1 MIKVK
6 VTSEHGSLKSI
17 SILGHAM
24 YDDYGKDIVCA
35 AVSSTVITTVN
46 GIMNLDSSLIDF
58 KNNEGGLV
66 IQVLKKNKT
75 SDILLKNMLSLLEEL
90 ETQYTENIKI
100 IK

>member
-1 MIKVK
+1 MIKIK
-6 VTSEHGSLKSI
+6 VTSKQGALKQISI
-17 SILGHAM
+17 SGHAL

-35 AVSSTVITTVN
+35 AVSSSVITTVN

-58 KNNEGGLV
+58 ENNQDGLV

-75 SDILLKNMLSLLEEL
+75 ADILLKNMLSLLEEL

>member
-6 VTSEHGSLKSI
+6 VLSEKGKLKQI
-17 SILGHAM
+17 SILDHAM
-24 YDDYGKDIVCA
+24 YDQYGKDIVCA

-46 GIMNLDSSLIDF
+46 GIMKIDSSLIDF
-58 KNNEGGLV
+58 EQKQDELV
-66 IQVLKKNKT
+66 IRVLKDNKT

>member
-6 VTSEHGSLKSI
+6 VSYNNKKISEISI
-17 SILGHAM
+17 SGHAM
-24 YDDYGKDIVCA
+24 YDLYGSDIVCA

-46 GIMNLDSSLIDF
+46 GIMKYDSSLIDF
-58 KNNEGGLV
+58 
-66 IQVLKKNKT
+66 IKNK
-75 SDILLKNMLSLLEEL
+75 DELKIKILKDNKVSNNFIVNMLELLEEL

>member
-6 VTSEHGSLKSI
+6 VVSEKGKLKQI

-24 YDDYGKDIVCA
+24 YDQYGKDIVCA

-46 GIMNLDSSLIDF
+46 GIMKLNPSAILFDQKDD
-58 KNNEGGLV
+58 GLV
-66 IQVLKKNKT
+66 IQVVKEDKT
-75 SDILLKNMLSLLEEL
+75 SDCLLKNMLSLLEEL

>member
-1 MIKVK
+1 MIKIK
-6 VTSEHGSLKSI
+6 VLSEKGKLKKI

-24 YDDYGKDIVCA
+24 YDQYGSDIVCA

-46 GIMNLDSSLIDF
+46 GIMKLNSSAIDF
-58 KNNEGGLV
+58 DQNEDGLV
-66 IQVLKKNKT
+66 IQVLKEDKV
-75 SDILLKNMLSLLEEL
+75 SDSLLKNMLSLLEEL